1 MRVGVLLAGVFLAG
15 VFLAGCSSAPQPV
28 ARPEPIA
35 VKDDAGML
43 PLAGRTGARV
53 VPDHILDIAK
63 MPGGTLGDYEVKGKK
78 YQLFILEAASS
89 QKAAFL
95 LLDVKAA
102 LQDAE
107 YIPYMG
113 GYYGLQGST
122 PVYVFAKLQYLAGVR
137 GLKKEVADPVAI
149 QLAARLR

>member
-1 MRVGVLLAGVFLAG
+1 MRCCVLPAGVFLAG
-15 VFLAGCSSAPQPV
+15 VFLEACSSAPEPV
-28 ARPEPIA
+28 AKTGPIA
-35 VKDDAGML
+35 VKDDTGML

-53 VPDHILDIAK
+53 VPDHILDIAR
-63 MPGGTLGDYEVKGKK
+63 MPGGTLGDYDVKGRK

-95 LLDVKAA
+95 LLDVKGA

-137 GLKKEVADPVAI
+137 GLKKDAADPVAI

>member
-1 MRVGVLLAGVFLAG
+1 MRVLLCAALALTM
-15 VFLAGCSSAPQPV
+15 LACGGAADKAPP
-28 ARPEPIA
+28 AEAPPA
-35 VKDDAGML
+35 PVKDLTSIL
-43 PLAGRTGARV
+43 PADGRVATRV
-53 VPDHILDIAK
+53 VPNHILDQAK

-95 LLDVKAA
+95 LLDVKGA

-137 GLKKEVADPVAI
+137 GLKKDAADPVAI